1 MLLQVFQVW
10 LEDRKK
16 NWSTKQE
23 HQALSLDK
31 AQKETNDYIKVWTC
45 DVCRVVQLPTFEEAV
60 EHEKICTSLPPSS
73 SSLPQ
78 TKAAH
83 LEHEKNE
90 KESSSY
96 VTTSEPS
103 NQSLGGVNLCDI
115 FPIPQTQQLSS
126 NAAVAVA
133 NKVAQDTEGGDVIEQ
148 TIEQEPVKE
157 VPVAAINPRQV
168 TVTDTVG
175 VRESYTGVMPGV
187 RGVPLGVEAAT
198 TAASSGCLERKEP
211 NRFIS
216 SDNGNK
222 FGCKHASEP
231 VQHSSPHN
239 TTKMNSSNDD
249 NEDLVNMALED
260 NVGAVENPESIHQAE
275 ESSLLC
281 KSDDKSSVVAKATA
295 KTKYTALGIDDVL
308 VTIVEHESV

>member
-60 EHEKICTSLPPSS
+60 EHEKS
-73 SSLPQ
+73 
-78 TKAAH
+78 
-83 LEHEKNE
+83 E

-115 FPIPQTQQLSS
+115 FPIPQTQQLSL
-126 NAAVAVA
+126 NAAVSVA
-133 NKVAQDTEGGDVIEQ
+133 NKVAQDTEGDDVIEQ

-222 FGCKHASEP
+222 FGYKHASEP

-249 NEDLVNMALED
+249 NEDVVNMALED

-281 KSDDKSSVVAKATA
+281 KSDDKSSVDAKATA